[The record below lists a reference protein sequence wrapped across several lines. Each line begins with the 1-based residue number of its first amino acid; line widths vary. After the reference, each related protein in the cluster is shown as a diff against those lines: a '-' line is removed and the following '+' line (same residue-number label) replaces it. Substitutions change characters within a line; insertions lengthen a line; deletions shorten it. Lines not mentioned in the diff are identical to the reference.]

1 MKITKYLML
10 FVFGGLLMTSCSK
23 EDNDDT
29 PVDPPTSEREITTE
43 LEVKDFV
50 WKGMNEIYLY
60 KSQIPELAD
69 DYFDTQ
75 DELYDWLETWDSPED
90 LFYDGLVAEQD
101 RFSFITDDYVELEN
115 MFSGISETTGVDYR
129 LYRFSGSNDIFG
141 VVRYIVPGSN
151 ADGQNIERGDLF
163 TKINGTTLTV
173 DNYREL
179 LGSSS
184 QTFTIATI
192 NDNTVSETGEEVTIA
207 AQTLTENPILV
218 KEVLDVDGIKVGYL
232 MYNSFVADFDDEL
245 NDAFA
250 EFKAEGIQ
258 KLILDLRYNGGGRVS
273 SATRLASMI
282 TGQFTGDVF
291 AKQQWN
297 DKYQAYFLDQNPDR
311 LFNYFTDEIDND
323 VAINSL
329 NLTDLY
335 VIGTGSTASASEL
348 VMNGL
353 SPYIDVVKVGDT
365 TVGKS
370 QASVTLYDSPN
381 FGRDNANPDH
391 LYAIQPLVYESVNA
405 EDNVVPY
412 NGLIPD
418 VAIEERISNLGKL
431 GDPSEPLLAA
441 AIDAI
446 KNNRR
451 FYPER
456 EFWYS
461 EFKETGF
468 NSPVYQRMYID
479 ELPDTGGQ
487 KLGAKLEKN

>member
-179 LGSSS
+179 LGSSLPNQAGFS
-184 QTFTIATI
+184 THLWVMDSHTFGA
-192 NDNTVSETGEEVTIA
+192 
-207 AQTLTENPILV
+207 P
-218 KEVLDVDGIKVGYL
+218 
-232 MYNSFVADFDDEL
+232 
-245 NDAFA
+245 
-250 EFKAEGIQ
+250 
-258 KLILDLRYNGGGRVS
+258 
-273 SATRLASMI
+273 
-282 TGQFTGDVF
+282 
-291 AKQQWN
+291 
-297 DKYQAYFLDQNPDR
+297 
-311 LFNYFTDEIDND
+311 
-323 VAINSL
+323 SL
-329 NLTDLY
+329 
-335 VIGTGSTASASEL
+335 GT
-348 VMNGL
+348 
-353 SPYIDVVKVGDT
+353 
-365 TVGKS
+365 
-370 QASVTLYDSPN
+370 
-381 FGRDNANPDH
+381 
-391 LYAIQPLVYESVNA
+391 
-405 EDNVVPY
+405 
-412 NGLIPD
+412 
-418 VAIEERISNLGKL
+418 
-431 GDPSEPLLAA
+431 
-441 AIDAI
+441 
-446 KNNRR
+446 
-451 FYPER
+451 
-456 EFWYS
+456 
-461 EFKETGF
+461 
-468 NSPVYQRMYID
+468 
-479 ELPDTGGQ
+479 
-487 KLGAKLEKN
+487 